1 MCTVNVQAFDFA
13 SMVITCN
20 YHPARE
26 PATVN
31 ALCLFVQ
38 GTGVVLNTPSKY
50 IAYCTWSGLESVG
63 QSLYSGNKAFF
74 RELKGLTKGSR
85 CSSGSNI
92 LIHNGLKKGKK
103 KSKMMLWVSRH
114 QNENITGIY
123 LFSFSSLEVSKAFVS
138 HYFRIKTTPETV
150 TCPTK
155 CRVQHRGG
163 RAAPALG
170 MEQEPC
176 PAPSADPASPSPSRP
191 TRQQA
196 LPCKESP
203 ISAEM
208 PSSHGGGPGRN
219 EADGLCSSKNVK
231 DLHRKSFPNKN
242 WGRLRVL

>member
-63 QSLYSGNKAFF
+63 QSLCSGNKAFF

-103 KSKMMLWVSRH
+103 IQDDAVGFK
-114 QNENITGIY
+114 
-123 LFSFSSLEVSKAFVS
+123 
-138 HYFRIKTTPETV
+138 TPE
-150 TCPTK
+150 
-155 CRVQHRGG
+155 
-163 RAAPALG
+163 
-170 MEQEPC
+170 
-176 PAPSADPASPSPSRP
+176 
-191 TRQQA
+191 
-196 LPCKESP
+196 
-203 ISAEM
+203 
-208 PSSHGGGPGRN
+208 
-219 EADGLCSSKNVK
+219 
-231 DLHRKSFPNKN
+231 
-242 WGRLRVL
+242 

>member
-1 MCTVNVQAFDFA
+1 MCTVNVQAFDSA

-26 PATVN
+26 QATVN

-85 CSSGSNI
+85 CSSGGNI
-92 LIHNGLKKGKK
+92 LIYNGLKKGK

-138 HYFRIKTTPETV
+138 HYFRMKTTPETV

-155 CRVQHRGG
+155 CKVQHRGG

-176 PAPSADPASPSPSRP
+176 PAPRADPASPAPHGSKPCPARKAP
-191 TRQQA
+191 YLQRCLLHMVGVRGETKLMGYVA
-196 LPCKESP
+196 LK
-203 ISAEM
+203 M
-208 PSSHGGGPGRN
+208 
-219 EADGLCSSKNVK
+219 
-231 DLHRKSFPNKN
+231 
-242 WGRLRVL
+242 